1 MALATVC
8 TVSGLVQDAGGNPL
22 QGVVVTASV
31 TKPYLHPVSL
41 AIVPNYQVSDTT
53 DNIGAWALD
62 LIETTTP
69 NLSVTITFV
78 YPLGPV
84 SGQGRYEYTIIVPNA
99 ATANFSDLIAG
110 ET

>member
-1 MALATVC
+1 MATATVC
-8 TVSGLVQDAGGNPL
+8 TVSGIVNDASGQPL
-22 QGVVVTASV
+22 QGTTVTATV

-41 AIVPNYQVSDTT
+41 AIIPNYQISTVTNNT
-53 DNIGAWALD
+53 GAWSLN
-62 LIETTTP
+62 LTETASA

-84 SGQGRYEYTIIVPNA
+84 SGSARYDYTVVVPDA
-99 ATANFSDLIAG
+99 DTANFSDLIAG